1 MPQASALR
9 VLCVDDQESMLSL
22 LKFAFAQLGIR
33 EVTLVA
39 SVRDA
44 ELFLKNGRFDLVVTD
59 WNMPDIDG
67 LTFFKRLKQDP
78 DTKDMPV
85 IMVTGHSTL
94 RRINECRD
102 AGVNEV
108 LAKPVTARGVLSR
121 IAEVIENPRAFV
133 RTADYFGP
141 DRRRRAEP
149 GYQGPYR
156 RANDN
161 LPPPN
166 AD

>member
-1 MPQASALR
+1 
-9 VLCVDDQESMLSL
+9 L

-85 IMVTGHSTL
+85 IMVTGNADIEHVKVAMAAGL
-94 RRINECRD
+94 RFFLR
-102 AGVNEV
+102 
-108 LAKPVTARGVLSR
+108 KPVK
-121 IAEVIENPRAFV
+121 P
-133 RTADYFGP
+133 ADLKLRVEAAVGK
-141 DRRRRAEP
+141 
-149 GYQGPYR
+149 
-156 RANDN
+156 
-161 LPPPN
+161 LT
-166 AD
+166 